1 MPCTVDESKY
11 VHIMNT
17 MNDSRNDASREST
30 VTDATI
36 DTDSAQHY
44 PTADIQ
50 AVGRTAQILSLL
62 GPHREH
68 MTAQTTAELTK
79 LNRTTAHRY
88 LSSMEQSG
96 LLERIGSK
104 YTAGP
109 LLAQLSAFHHGQQQL
124 MTVAPPKMAE
134 MVRTTR
140 LTSALS
146 IYGSNGPVVVHV
158 EENHS
163 DEILLTVPLGTQ
175 LDMFSA
181 HAQVWLAHGAHR
193 IAETRTMSML
203 PPEHRRE
210 LASLVDDAR
219 ETGIGL
225 RSSDSGYV
233 AIAAPIWSGRTLHAT
248 LALLGTP
255 IMLPAERGTDT
266 AEALKECA
274 QAISAEL
281 GTTF

>member
-1 MPCTVDESKY
+1 
-11 VHIMNT
+11 MNNMAISDKGASLAKT
-17 MNDSRNDASREST
+17 TGDST
-30 VTDATI
+30 TDA
-36 DTDSAQHY
+36 DSARNY
-44 PTADIQ
+44 PSADIQ

-68 MTAQTTAELTK
+68 LTAQTTADLTK

-96 LLERIGSK
+96 LLERTGSK
-104 YTAGP
+104 YTIGS
-109 LLAQLSAFHHGQQQL
+109 LLAQLSAFHQGRKQL
-124 MTVAPPKMAE
+124 MTVAPPRMAE
-134 MVRTTR
+134 LVRSTR
-140 LTSALS
+140 LTTALS
-146 IYGSNGPVVVHV
+146 IYGSNGPVVVHI

-181 HAQVWLAHGAHR
+181 HSQIWLAYGAQQA
-193 IAETRTMSML
+193 AEARTMSML

-210 LASLVDDAR
+210 LDALVEDAR
-219 ETGIGL
+219 ESGLGL

-233 AIAAPIWSGRTLHAT
+233 AIAAPVWSGTKLHAT

-255 IMLPAERGTDT
+255 IMLPAERDT
-266 AEALKECA
+266 SVAKALKDCA
-274 QAISAEL
+274 QAISTEL
-281 GTTF
+281 GAVS